1 MDFGFLGTADIGAVL
16 AGAFAFALGG
26 LLKGATGAGAPVVIV
41 PVIALFYDVPTAVV
55 MFAIPNLLTN
65 VWQGWVCRHALLP
78 GTFPW
83 LFGLGGF
90 SGAVAGTLLL
100 AKSNP
105 DALSLAMAG
114 VVFVYIAFRLFR
126 PLWQLDR
133 LLAQRVVLPVG
144 LIAGMLQGSTG
155 ISAPVSITFVSA
167 MRLPRQSFMA
177 VMSIY
182 FLSLASAQ
190 IPFMLWLDL
199 MDGQL
204 AFLGT
209 AAVLPMIAGM
219 PVGAWLARHISA
231 SLFDRIILILLACI
245 ALRLVWS
252 AQM

>member
-1 MDFGFLGTADIGAVL
+1 
-16 AGAFAFALGG
+16 
-26 LLKGATGAGAPVVIV
+26 
-41 PVIALFYDVPTAVV
+41 
-55 MFAIPNLLTN
+55 
-65 VWQGWVCRHALLP
+65 
-78 GTFPW
+78 
-83 LFGLGGF
+83 
-90 SGAVAGTLLL
+90 
-100 AKSNP
+100 
-105 DALSLAMAG
+105 
-114 VVFVYIAFRLFR
+114 
-126 PLWQLDR
+126 
-133 LLAQRVVLPVG
+133 
-144 LIAGMLQGSTG
+144 
-155 ISAPVSITFVSA
+155 
-167 MRLPRQSFMA
+167 MA

-204 AFLGT
+204 ALLGT